1 MGKTTSTHIFIS
13 YDQNKSAKGRM
24 EEDEENVVEI
34 DVGYVLET
42 NRLSWEYLEEHGTI
56 NIK

>member
-13 YDQNKSAKGRM
+13 YDQNKSAKARM

-34 DVGYVLET
+34 DVGQVLET
-42 NRLSWEYLEEHGTI
+42 NRLS
-56 NIK
+56 